1 MLQMFVFVGI
11 EGGKIRR
18 NQRKPVWNNMSEDQ
32 LTFLTASL
40 KENDE
45 VDEKR
50 IYLFDSM
57 SGCLVRNQNPISN
70 YHCENLRGTCTKRYV
85 GSITV
90 VVMVDSNNASVDNF
104 LYKNTF

>member
-1 MLQMFVFVGI
+1 
-11 EGGKIRR
+11 
-18 NQRKPVWNNMSEDQ
+18 MSEDQ

-70 YHCENLRGTCTKRYV
+70 YHCENLRGTVTR
-85 GSITV
+85 
-90 VVMVDSNNASVDNF
+90 N
-104 LYKNTF
+104 

>member
-1 MLQMFVFVGI
+1 
-11 EGGKIRR
+11 
-18 NQRKPVWNNMSEDQ
+18 MSEDQ

-57 SGCLVRNQNPISN
+57 SGAW
-70 YHCENLRGTCTKRYV
+70 YV
-85 GSITV
+85 IKIQFRIIIV
-90 VVMVDSNNASVDNF
+90 
-104 LYKNTF
+104 KI